1 MRNTRIKRNE
11 KSRKVKRFIF
21 RTILAGFLL
30 VVLGI
35 PITLLVIYHGPFT
48 DLKENLVA
56 TAMTTYRHR
65 YIATWFLSEKE
76 INEIMEKNKVHDE
89 GKQSDIAAIA
99 TAPIVNTSNTK
110 AVVEEKKEADD
121 VVFEDISTDKI
132 KAYVLKIK
140 DPKRVAV
147 ASIDKIGSAGMKLA
161 DIVKK
166 YGAIGGI
173 NAGGFADEGGHG
185 NGGTPLGVLIEDGKV
200 VYGNETDAYSIIGLN
215 ENSVLVLGRYTLKE
229 MREKKIRNAVSFGP
243 FLIVNGETT
252 IKSGNGGWGLAPRTA
267 IGQAK
272 DGTIIFLVIDG
283 RQATSLGATLKDVQ
297 DMMVSQGAYNAANL
311 DGGSSTTMVYN
322 GKIVNSP
329 SSIYGPRSLPSAFI
343 IKAPGAK

>member
-1 MRNTRIKRNE
+1 MRSTRIKRNG
-11 KSRKVKRFIF
+11 KNKRVKKFVF
-21 RTILAGFLL
+21 RVILVFFLT
-30 VVLGI
+30 VVLGV
-35 PITLLVIYHGPFT
+35 PITLLIIYHGPFT

-99 TAPIVNTSNTK
+99 TVSTVSTSNII
-110 AVVEEKKEADD
+110 ASAEEKKESDD
-121 VVFEDISTDKI
+121 IVFQDISTDKI

-140 DPKRVAV
+140 NPKRVAV

-200 VYGNETDAYSIIGLN
+200 VYGNENETYSIIGLN
-215 ENSVLVLGRYTLKE
+215 EDSVLVLGRYTLKQ
-229 MREKKIRNAVSFGP
+229 MRENKIKHAVSFGP

-311 DGGSSTTMVYN
+311 DGGSSTTMVYD

-343 IKAPGAK
+343 IKADGVK

>member
-1 MRNTRIKRNE
+1 MRRTRSKKNLKHRRTKRLI
-11 KSRKVKRFIF
+11 V
-21 RTILAGFLL
+21 RTIIFCFLTVVVSIPLTLA
-30 VVLGI
+30 
-35 PITLLVIYHGPFT
+35 VIYYGPFT
-48 DLKENLVA
+48 ELKENLVA

-76 INEIMEKNKVHDE
+76 INDIMEKNKIHDE
-89 GKQSDIAAIA
+89 DKQSDIAAIA
-99 TAPIVNTSNTK
+99 TIAAIDNQKT
-110 AVVEEKKEADD
+110 VVEEKKETNNEII
-121 VVFEDISTDKI
+121 FEDISTDKI
-132 KAYVLKIK
+132 KAYVLKIR

-147 ASIDKIGSAGMKLA
+147 ASLDKVGSSGMKLL

-200 VYGNETDAYSIIGLN
+200 IYGNENETYSIIGLN
-215 ENSVLVLGRYTLKE
+215 EDSVLVLGRYNLKQ
-229 MREKKIRNAVSFGP
+229 MREKKIKHAVSFGP
-243 FLIVNGETT
+243 FLVVNGETT

-297 DMMVSQGAYNAANL
+297 DIMISQGAYNAANL
-311 DGGSSTTMVYN
+311 DGGSSTTMVYQ
-322 GKIVNSP
+322 GKIINNP

-343 IKAPGAK
+343 IKAAEEK